1 MMNLLRNKKTPFIFI
16 LLSGGWA
23 WFLFIITALY
33 PLRLL
38 SQNPVIHILLVLS
51 LALIIELGL
60 ASIPV
65 VLMGILITLFTKKE
79 KSGYWI
85 MLLGTVILVIIPL
98 VWKGPVVRDSLRL
111 IGFRNHLPQY
121 QKTLDDYR
129 GRIETNTLNWDQQVV
144 PGRSKDYYIKGLSS
158 FYPADPV
165 RIRYYGEGNY
175 LIFFETGGV
184 FPFTRG
190 GYVYYSSEEAKKESA
205 FLQKTKDI
213 KNHWVMYSH

>member
-1 MMNLLRNKKTPFIFI
+1 MYFNYSFYETR
-16 LLSGGWA
+16 
-23 WFLFIITALY
+23 
-33 PLRLL
+33 
-38 SQNPVIHILLVLS
+38 
-51 LALIIELGL
+51 
-60 ASIPV
+60 
-65 VLMGILITLFTKKE
+65 

-175 LIFFETGGV
+175 LIFFEKV
-184 FPFTRG
+184 SFSF
-190 GYVYYSSEEAKKESA
+190 YEEAMFIIHLWKLKRSQ
-205 FLQKTKDI
+205 LSTKIEDI
-213 KNHWVMYSH
+213 KNHW